1 MNKEILLTLLVALIL
16 GATGMRAATNYG
28 INVAGVE
35 VTSSNCNNV
44 TGSKITGSVSYNPTS
59 KILTLNNATIS
70 RSDGGDD
77 YGIHNRSVDDL
88 TIKIVGSCT
97 VQCAKAN
104 ALHLDK
110 HTSIS
115 ITSGSTLNAK
125 MTAGENSGRGVIYV
139 NNVTAYVT
147 GSGTLNVTGTGKTSS
162 YTIAGFE
169 GKSKTGSSQVTLT
182 NIKATINASG
192 HGFYKCKSVTF
203 GTQSDVKIHYSNGY
217 ALYETGAMYCNGTV
231 KCVTPS
237 EGTSFNSSSGY
248 FVGGSTYSHFT
259 DDWGVIVNSSNF
271 PDDNFLGVM
280 LGKCSSG
287 EHYLTKSQHQNLTSL
302 DCSSR
307 SISSLTGIN
316 LLTYLT
322 TLNCSYNKLTSLN
335 VSSLTR
341 LQTLRCNNNK
351 LPYVYDLPASLQYL
365 YCGGNQFTTWVV
377 NDHSSLKTLD
387 VSNTPTLTSLNCNN
401 NALTSLT
408 ISGCTALNTISCD
421 NNQFT
426 SLPTLP
432 SSLETLYCR
441 GNKLTSLPTLPNSLK
456 YLLCGGNSF
465 TTLSLTGYTNLKQ
478 LDISNST
485 SLTTLNCYNNGL
497 ITLNVS
503 GCSALSTL
511 SCYNNYLTTLGTL
524 PSSLK
529 TIYCYTNNLNT
540 LNVSGC
546 TSLTYLDCKANYL
559 TSLGTL
565 PSLLQT
571 INCSNNRLSGTL
583 SITGRSALKTLNV
596 SSNTGLTTIYCY
608 GNGLTS
614 LNVDGCSSLTYLYC
628 YSNQL
633 TSLGTLPNSLQTI
646 DCHSNRL
653 SGTIS
658 VTGRSALKT
667 LDASSNTSLTTL
679 NCYGNALTSLNVI
692 GCSSL
697 TTLDCHSNQLTSFQ
711 VLSSMQTINCSY
723 NRLSG
728 TISVTSRSAL
738 KTLDVS
744 YNTGLTTLNCYS
756 NGLTSLN
763 VDGCSSLTT
772 LDCNSNQLT
781 SLPSLPNSLQTLKC
795 GNNRLSGTLS
805 LTGRSSLKTLDVSSN
820 TDLNTLNCYSNA
832 LTSLSVVGCTAL
844 TTLNCYSNQ
853 LTSLGTLP
861 SSLQT
866 INCSS
871 NRLSGTLSI
880 TGRSALKS
888 LDVSNNTDLT
898 KLDCSINALTTL
910 NVDGCSSLTYLY
922 CNNNQ
927 LTSLPSLPNSLQTLY
942 CGNNQLA
949 GTVDLRDRSALKVL
963 SLSNNTSLNKL
974 YCQVCALTDLMADG
988 CSSLT
993 TLDCQYNDLRTLN
1006 VSGCSSLTYL
1016 DCSNNQLTSLPNSL
1030 PTSLQSLYCGNNP
1043 LTSVDL
1049 TGRSALQRL
1058 NLSNTS
1064 SLTYLYCYNNS
1075 LTSLRVADCP
1085 ALRHVACY
1093 GNQLAEDAMSRFV
1106 GDLPTIPTSEEAG
1119 RLLVLSSDDE
1129 GNVFTD
1135 SHKADASAKR
1145 WNALMSDGSPISSG
1159 KRGDINGDGNVD
1171 VNDVNIVINITLGK
1185 TQAGNYPGNADVT
1198 GDGNIDVTDV
1208 NTVINIVLGKVSD
1221 TPQPVTVTYDYMT
1234 EASLLAMG
1242 FADSELSPNI
1252 STFVYLESKQLSD
1265 QYATMDYR
1273 HFMLANLSNTNYDL
1287 YFCSVNDA
1295 VLQDWDVTGGQLV
1308 LTPKNGKKITKV
1320 VVESF
1325 SANAASRVAISGNSS
1340 CTTATDGA
1348 LTTAT
1353 FSGSGAG
1360 TVTISG
1366 EKSVINKIS
1375 VTYQ

>member
-1 MNKEILLTLLVALIL
+1 MNKKILLTLLVALIL

-35 VTSSNCNNV
+35 VSSSNYNNV
-44 TGSKITGSVSYNPTS
+44 TGSKITGSVTYDPTN
-59 KILTLNNATIS
+59 KILTLTNATIS

-77 YGIHNRSVDDL
+77 YGIHNRSVDEL

-139 NNVTAYVT
+139 NDVTAYVT

-169 GKSKTGSSQVTLT
+169 GKSKTGSSNVTLT

-237 EGTSFNSSSGY
+237 EGTSFNSTSGY

-271 PDDNFLGVM
+271 PDGNFLGVM

-302 DCSSR
+302 DCSSH

-322 TLNCSYNKLTSLN
+322 TLNCSYNNLTSLN

-377 NDHSSLKTLD
+377 NNHSSLKTLD
-387 VSNTPTLTSLNCNN
+387 VSNTPTLTSLNCNS

-456 YLLCGGNSF
+456 YLLCGGNNF

-497 ITLNVS
+497 TTLNVS

-529 TIYCYTNNLNT
+529 TLYCYTNNLNT

-565 PSLLQT
+565 PNSLQT

-596 SSNTGLTTIYCY
+596 SSNTGLTTINCY

-614 LNVDGCSSLTYLYC
+614 LNVDGCSALTTLNC

-646 DCHSNRL
+646 DCSSNRL
-653 SGTIS
+653 SGTLS

-679 NCYGNALTSLNVI
+679 NCYGNALTSLNVV

-853 LTSLGTLP
+853 LASLGTMP
-861 SSLQT
+861 NSLQT

-880 TGRSALKS
+880 TGRSALKT
-888 LDVSNNTDLT
+888 LDVSSNTG
-898 KLDCSINALTTL
+898 LTTL
-910 NVDGCSSLTYLY
+910 NCYG
-922 CNNNQ
+922 NA
-927 LTSLPSLPNSLQTLY
+927 LTSLNV
-942 CGNNQLA
+942 NN
-949 GTVDLRDRSALKVL
+949 
-963 SLSNNTSLNKL
+963 
-974 YCQVCALTDLMADG
+974 

-993 TLDCQYNDLRTLN
+993 TLECYSNALTLLN
-1006 VSGCSSLTYL
+1006 VNNCSSLVQLECY
-1016 DCSNNQLTSLPNSL
+1016 SNQLTSLRAS
-1030 PTSLQSLYCGNNP
+1030 
-1043 LTSVDL
+1043 
-1049 TGRSALQRL
+1049 
-1058 NLSNTS
+1058 
-1064 SLTYLYCYNNS
+1064 
-1075 LTSLRVADCP
+1075 DCP
-1085 ALRHVACY
+1085 ALRHVECY
-1093 GNQLAEDAMSRFV
+1093 ENQLAEDAMSRFV
-1106 GDLPTIPTSEEAG
+1106 SDLPTIPTSENPG
-1119 RLLVLSSDDE
+1119 NLRVLAATGE
-1129 GNVFTD
+1129 GNVFT
-1135 SHKADASAKR
+1135 STHQAAATAKR
-1145 WNALMSDGSPISSG
+1145 WNALMSDGTPISSG
-1159 KRGDINGDGNVD
+1159 MRGDINGDGSVD
-1171 VNDVNIVINITLGK
+1171 VADVNILVNIMLGK
-1185 TQAGNYPGNADVT
+1185 DSPDNYTGNANV
-1198 GDGNIDVTDV
+1198 DGLDGIDVGDV
-1208 NTVINIVLGKVSD
+1208 NVIVNIMLGK
-1221 TPQPVTVTYDYMT
+1221 
-1234 EASLLAMG
+1234 
-1242 FADSELSPNI
+1242 N
-1252 STFVYLESKQLSD
+1252 
-1265 QYATMDYR
+1265 
-1273 HFMLANLSNTNYDL
+1273 
-1287 YFCSVNDA
+1287 
-1295 VLQDWDVTGGQLV
+1295 
-1308 LTPKNGKKITKV
+1308 
-1320 VVESF
+1320 
-1325 SANAASRVAISGNSS
+1325 
-1340 CTTATDGA
+1340 
-1348 LTTAT
+1348 
-1353 FSGSGAG
+1353 
-1360 TVTISG
+1360 
-1366 EKSVINKIS
+1366 
-1375 VTYQ
+1375 

>member
-1 MNKEILLTLLVALIL
+1 MNKKILLTLLVALIL

-35 VTSSNCNNV
+35 VSSSNYNNV
-44 TGSKITGSVSYNPTS
+44 TGSKITGSVTYDPTN
-59 KILTLNNATIS
+59 KILTLTNATIS

-77 YGIHNRSVDDL
+77 YGIHNRSVDEL

-139 NNVTAYVT
+139 NDVTAYVT

-169 GKSKTGSSQVTLT
+169 GKSKTGSSNVTLT

-248 FVGGSTYSHFT
+248 FLGGSTYSHFT

-271 PDDNFLGVM
+271 PDGNFLGVM

-322 TLNCSYNKLTSLN
+322 TLNCSYNNLTSLN

-377 NDHSSLKTLD
+377 NNHSSLKTLD

-456 YLLCGGNSF
+456 YLLCDGNNF

-485 SLTTLNCYNNGL
+485 SLTKLNCYNNGL
-497 ITLNVS
+497 TTLNVS

-529 TIYCYTNNLNT
+529 TLYCYTNNLNT

-565 PSLLQT
+565 P
-571 INCSNNRLSGTL
+571 
-583 SITGRSALKTLNV
+583 
-596 SSNTGLTTIYCY
+596 
-608 GNGLTS
+608 
-614 LNVDGCSSLTYLYC
+614 
-628 YSNQL
+628 
-633 TSLGTLPNSLQTI
+633 NSLQTI
-646 DCHSNRL
+646 
-653 SGTIS
+653 
-658 VTGRSALKT
+658 
-667 LDASSNTSLTTL
+667 
-679 NCYGNALTSLNVI
+679 
-692 GCSSL
+692 
-697 TTLDCHSNQLTSFQ
+697 
-711 VLSSMQTINCSY
+711 
-723 NRLSG
+723 
-728 TISVTSRSAL
+728 
-738 KTLDVS
+738 
-744 YNTGLTTLNCYS
+744 
-756 NGLTSLN
+756 
-763 VDGCSSLTT
+763 
-772 LDCNSNQLT
+772 
-781 SLPSLPNSLQTLKC
+781 
-795 GNNRLSGTLS
+795 
-805 LTGRSSLKTLDVSSN
+805 
-820 TDLNTLNCYSNA
+820 
-832 LTSLSVVGCTAL
+832 
-844 TTLNCYSNQ
+844 
-853 LTSLGTLP
+853 
-861 SSLQT
+861 
-866 INCSS
+866 
-871 NRLSGTLSI
+871 
-880 TGRSALKS
+880 
-888 LDVSNNTDLT
+888 
-898 KLDCSINALTTL
+898 
-910 NVDGCSSLTYLY
+910 
-922 CNNNQ
+922 
-927 LTSLPSLPNSLQTLY
+927 
-942 CGNNQLA
+942 
-949 GTVDLRDRSALKVL
+949 
-963 SLSNNTSLNKL
+963 
-974 YCQVCALTDLMADG
+974 
-988 CSSLT
+988 
-993 TLDCQYNDLRTLN
+993 
-1006 VSGCSSLTYL
+1006 
-1016 DCSNNQLTSLPNSL
+1016 
-1030 PTSLQSLYCGNNP
+1030 
-1043 LTSVDL
+1043 
-1049 TGRSALQRL
+1049 
-1058 NLSNTS
+1058 
-1064 SLTYLYCYNNS
+1064 
-1075 LTSLRVADCP
+1075 
-1085 ALRHVACY
+1085 
-1093 GNQLAEDAMSRFV
+1093 
-1106 GDLPTIPTSEEAG
+1106 
-1119 RLLVLSSDDE
+1119 
-1129 GNVFTD
+1129 
-1135 SHKADASAKR
+1135 
-1145 WNALMSDGSPISSG
+1145 
-1159 KRGDINGDGNVD
+1159 
-1171 VNDVNIVINITLGK
+1171 
-1185 TQAGNYPGNADVT
+1185 
-1198 GDGNIDVTDV
+1198 
-1208 NTVINIVLGKVSD
+1208 
-1221 TPQPVTVTYDYMT
+1221 
-1234 EASLLAMG
+1234 
-1242 FADSELSPNI
+1242 
-1252 STFVYLESKQLSD
+1252 
-1265 QYATMDYR
+1265 
-1273 HFMLANLSNTNYDL
+1273 
-1287 YFCSVNDA
+1287 
-1295 VLQDWDVTGGQLV
+1295 
-1308 LTPKNGKKITKV
+1308 
-1320 VVESF
+1320 
-1325 SANAASRVAISGNSS
+1325 
-1340 CTTATDGA
+1340 
-1348 LTTAT
+1348 
-1353 FSGSGAG
+1353 
-1360 TVTISG
+1360 
-1366 EKSVINKIS
+1366 
-1375 VTYQ
+1375 

>member
-1 MNKEILLTLLVALIL
+1 MNKKILLTLLVALVI

-35 VTSSNCNNV
+35 VSSSNYSNV
-44 TGSKITGSVSYNPTS
+44 TGSKITGSVKYDPTN

-139 NNVTAYVT
+139 NDVTAYVT

-302 DCSSR
+302 DCSSH

-322 TLNCSYNKLTSLN
+322 LLNCSNNNLTSLN

-377 NDHSSLKTLD
+377 NNLSSLKTLD
-387 VSNTPTLTSLNCNN
+387 VSNTPTLTSFNCNN

-408 ISGCTALNTISCD
+408 ISGCSALNTISCD

-456 YLLCGGNSF
+456 YLLCGGNKF

-497 ITLNVS
+497 TTLNVS

-565 PSLLQT
+565 PSSLQT

-596 SSNTGLTTIYCY
+596 SSNTGLTTINCY

-614 LNVDGCSSLTYLYC
+614 LNVDGCSALTTLNC

-646 DCHSNRL
+646 DCSSNRL
-653 SGTIS
+653 SGTLS

-763 VDGCSSLTT
+763 VNGCSSLTT

-805 LTGRSSLKTLDVSSN
+805 LTGRSALKTLDVSSN

-853 LTSLGTLP
+853 LASLGTMP
-861 SSLQT
+861 NSLQT

-880 TGRSALKS
+880 TGRSALKT
-888 LDVSNNTDLT
+888 LDVSSNTGLAT
-898 KLDCSINALTTL
+898 LECYENALSSLNVSGCTSLTTL
-910 NVDGCSSLTYLY
+910 ACDG
-922 CNNNQ
+922 NQ
-927 LTSLPSLPNSLQTLY
+927 LTSLRAS
-942 CGNNQLA
+942 
-949 GTVDLRDRSALKVL
+949 
-963 SLSNNTSLNKL
+963 
-974 YCQVCALTDLMADG
+974 
-988 CSSLT
+988 
-993 TLDCQYNDLRTLN
+993 
-1006 VSGCSSLTYL
+1006 
-1016 DCSNNQLTSLPNSL
+1016 
-1030 PTSLQSLYCGNNP
+1030 
-1043 LTSVDL
+1043 
-1049 TGRSALQRL
+1049 
-1058 NLSNTS
+1058 
-1064 SLTYLYCYNNS
+1064 
-1075 LTSLRVADCP
+1075 DCP
-1085 ALRHVACY
+1085 ALRHVECY
-1093 GNQLAEDAMSRFV
+1093 ENQLAEDAMSRFV

-1119 RLLVLSSDDE
+1119 SLLVLGSDNE

-1135 SHKADASAKR
+1135 SHKAAAAAKR
-1145 WNALMSDGSPISSG
+1145 WNAQMSDGSPIGGSG
-1159 KRGDINGDGNVD
+1159 LRGDINGDGSVD
-1171 VNDVNIVINITLGK
+1171 VTDVNIIVNIILGK
-1185 TQAGNYPGNADVT
+1185 DNASNYPGNA
-1198 GDGNIDVTDV
+1198 NIDGQGGIDVGDV
-1208 NTVINIVLGKVSD
+1208 NVIVNIILGKESD

-1252 STFVYLESKQLSD
+1252 STYVYLESKQLSD

-1273 HFMLANLSNTNYDL
+1273 HFMLVNLSGSNYNL
-1287 YFCSVNDA
+1287 YFCSVDDA

>member
-1 MNKEILLTLLVALIL
+1 MNKKILLTLLVALVI

-35 VTSSNCNNV
+35 VSSSNYNNV
-44 TGSKITGSVSYNPTS
+44 TGSKITGSVKYDPTN
-59 KILTLNNATIS
+59 KILTLTNATIS
-70 RSDGGDD
+70 REDGGDD

-139 NNVTAYVT
+139 NDVTAYVT

-169 GKSKTGSSQVTLT
+169 GKSKTGSSNVTLT

-237 EGTSFNSSSGY
+237 EGTSFNSTSGY

-271 PDDNFLGVM
+271 PDGNFLGVM

-302 DCSSR
+302 DCSSH

-322 TLNCSYNKLTSLN
+322 TLNCSYNNLTSLN

-377 NDHSSLKTLD
+377 NNHSSLKTLD

-456 YLLCGGNSF
+456 YLLCGGNNF

-497 ITLNVS
+497 TTLNVS

-529 TIYCYTNNLNT
+529 TLYCYTNNLNT

-565 PSLLQT
+565 PSSLQT

-596 SSNTGLTTIYCY
+596 SSNTG
-608 GNGLTS
+608 
-614 LNVDGCSSLTYLYC
+614 
-628 YSNQL
+628 
-633 TSLGTLPNSLQTI
+633 
-646 DCHSNRL
+646 
-653 SGTIS
+653 
-658 VTGRSALKT
+658 
-667 LDASSNTSLTTL
+667 LTTL

-853 LTSLGTLP
+853 LASLGTMP
-861 SSLQT
+861 NSLQT

-880 TGRSALKS
+880 TGRSALKT
-888 LDVSNNTDLT
+888 LDVSSNTG
-898 KLDCSINALTTL
+898 LTTL
-910 NVDGCSSLTYLY
+910 NCYG
-922 CNNNQ
+922 NA
-927 LTSLPSLPNSLQTLY
+927 LTSLNV
-942 CGNNQLA
+942 NN
-949 GTVDLRDRSALKVL
+949 
-963 SLSNNTSLNKL
+963 
-974 YCQVCALTDLMADG
+974 

-993 TLDCQYNDLRTLN
+993 TLECYSNALTLLN
-1006 VSGCSSLTYL
+1006 VNNCSSLVQLECY
-1016 DCSNNQLTSLPNSL
+1016 SNQLTSLRAS
-1030 PTSLQSLYCGNNP
+1030 
-1043 LTSVDL
+1043 
-1049 TGRSALQRL
+1049 
-1058 NLSNTS
+1058 
-1064 SLTYLYCYNNS
+1064 
-1075 LTSLRVADCP
+1075 DCP
-1085 ALRHVACY
+1085 ALRHVECY
-1093 GNQLAEDAMSRFV
+1093 ENQLAEDAMSRFV
-1106 GDLPTIPTSEEAG
+1106 SDLPTIPTSENPG
-1119 RLLVLSSDDE
+1119 NLRVLAATGE
-1129 GNVFTD
+1129 GNVFT
-1135 SHKADASAKR
+1135 STHQAAATAKR
-1145 WNALMSDGSPISSG
+1145 WNALMSDGTPISSG
-1159 KRGDINGDGNVD
+1159 MRGDINGDGSVD
-1171 VNDVNIVINITLGK
+1171 VADVNILVNIMLGK
-1185 TQAGNYPGNADVT
+1185 DSPDNYTGNANV
-1198 GDGNIDVTDV
+1198 DGLDGIDVGDV
-1208 NTVINIVLGKVSD
+1208 NVIVNIMLGK
-1221 TPQPVTVTYDYMT
+1221 
-1234 EASLLAMG
+1234 
-1242 FADSELSPNI
+1242 N
-1252 STFVYLESKQLSD
+1252 
-1265 QYATMDYR
+1265 
-1273 HFMLANLSNTNYDL
+1273 
-1287 YFCSVNDA
+1287 
-1295 VLQDWDVTGGQLV
+1295 
-1308 LTPKNGKKITKV
+1308 
-1320 VVESF
+1320 
-1325 SANAASRVAISGNSS
+1325 
-1340 CTTATDGA
+1340 
-1348 LTTAT
+1348 
-1353 FSGSGAG
+1353 
-1360 TVTISG
+1360 
-1366 EKSVINKIS
+1366 
-1375 VTYQ
+1375 

>member
-1 MNKEILLTLLVALIL
+1 MNKKILLTLLVALVI

-88 TIKIVGSCT
+88 TIKIVGTCT

-139 NNVTAYVT
+139 NDVTAYVT

-271 PDDNFLGVM
+271 PDGNFLGVM

-322 TLNCSYNKLTSLN
+322 TLNCSYNNLTSLN

-653 SGTIS
+653 SGTLS

-667 LDASSNTSLTTL
+667 LDARSNTS
-679 NCYGNALTSLNVI
+679 
-692 GCSSL
+692 
-697 TTLDCHSNQLTSFQ
+697 
-711 VLSSMQTINCSY
+711 
-723 NRLSG
+723 
-728 TISVTSRSAL
+728 
-738 KTLDVS
+738 
-744 YNTGLTTLNCYS
+744 LTTLNCYS

-772 LDCNSNQLT
+772 L
-781 SLPSLPNSLQTLKC
+781 
-795 GNNRLSGTLS
+795 
-805 LTGRSSLKTLDVSSN
+805 
-820 TDLNTLNCYSNA
+820 
-832 LTSLSVVGCTAL
+832 
-844 TTLNCYSNQ
+844 NCYSNQ

-861 SSLQT
+861 NSLQT
-866 INCSS
+866 INCST

-880 TGRSALKS
+880 TGRSALKT
-888 LDVSNNTDLT
+888 LNVSSNTDLT
-898 KLDCSINALTTL
+898 RLDCYSNALTSL

-1043 LTSVDL
+1043 LTSVYL

-1085 ALRHVACY
+1085 ALRYVACY

-1129 GNVFTD
+1129 GNVFTN

-1185 TQAGNYPGNADVT
+1185 TQAGNYPG
-1198 GDGNIDVTDV
+1198 TDV

-1273 HFMLANLSNTNYDL
+1273 HFMLVNLSNTNYDL
-1287 YFCSVNDA
+1287 YFCSVDDA

>member
-1 MNKEILLTLLVALIL
+1 MNKKILLTLLVALIL

-35 VTSSNCNNV
+35 VSSSNYNNV
-44 TGSKITGSVSYNPTS
+44 TGSKITGSVTYDPTN
-59 KILTLNNATIS
+59 KILTLTNATIS

-77 YGIHNRSVDDL
+77 YGIHNRSVDEL

-139 NNVTAYVT
+139 NDVTAYVT

-169 GKSKTGSSQVTLT
+169 GKSKTGSSNVTLT

-192 HGFYKCKSVTF
+192 HGFYKCKSVRF

-248 FVGGSTYSHFT
+248 FLGGSTYSHFT

-271 PDDNFLGVM
+271 PDGNFLGVM

-322 TLNCSYNKLTSLN
+322 TLNCSYNNLTSLN

-377 NDHSSLKTLD
+377 NNHSSLKTLD

-456 YLLCGGNSF
+456 YLLCDGNNF

-485 SLTTLNCYNNGL
+485 SLTKLNCYNNGL
-497 ITLNVS
+497 TTLNVS

-529 TIYCYTNNLNT
+529 TLYCYTNNLNT

-565 PSLLQT
+565 PNSLQT

-596 SSNTGLTTIYCY
+596 SSNTGLTTINCY
-608 GNGLTS
+608 GNALTS
-614 LNVDGCSSLTYLYC
+614 LNVDGCSALTTLNC

-646 DCHSNRL
+646 DCSSNRL
-653 SGTIS
+653 SGTLS

-805 LTGRSSLKTLDVSSN
+805 LTGRSALKTLDVSSN

-853 LTSLGTLP
+853 LASLGTMP
-861 SSLQT
+861 NSLQT

-880 TGRSALKS
+880 TGHSALKT
-888 LDVSNNTDLT
+888 LDVSSNTG
-898 KLDCSINALTTL
+898 LTTL
-910 NVDGCSSLTYLY
+910 ECYENALSSLNVSGCTSLTFLY

-927 LTSLPSLPNSLQTLY
+927 
-942 CGNNQLA
+942 
-949 GTVDLRDRSALKVL
+949 
-963 SLSNNTSLNKL
+963 
-974 YCQVCALTDLMADG
+974 
-988 CSSLT
+988 
-993 TLDCQYNDLRTLN
+993 
-1006 VSGCSSLTYL
+1006 
-1016 DCSNNQLTSLPNSL
+1016 
-1030 PTSLQSLYCGNNP
+1030 
-1043 LTSVDL
+1043 
-1049 TGRSALQRL
+1049 
-1058 NLSNTS
+1058 
-1064 SLTYLYCYNNS
+1064 

-1106 GDLPTIPTSEEAG
+1106 GDLPTIPTSEEVG
-1119 RLLVLSSDDE
+1119 SLLVLGSDNE

-1135 SHKADASAKR
+1135 SHKAAAAAKR
-1145 WNALMSDGSPISSG
+1145 WNAQMSDGSPIGGSG
-1159 KRGDINGDGNVD
+1159 LRGDINGDGSVD
-1171 VNDVNIVINITLGK
+1171 VTDVNIIVNIILGK
-1185 TQAGNYPGNADVT
+1185 DNASNYPGNA
-1198 GDGNIDVTDV
+1198 NIDGQGGIDVGDV
-1208 NTVINIVLGKVSD
+1208 NVIVNIILGKESD

-1273 HFMLANLSNTNYDL
+1273 HFMLVNLSGSNYNL
-1287 YFCSVNDA
+1287 YFCSVDDA

>member
-1 MNKEILLTLLVALIL
+1 MEKRILTLCLMVMVAIM
-16 GATGMRAATNYG
+16 ASAATKYE
-28 INVAGVE
+28 INIGGVE
-35 VTSSNCNNV
+35 VTSD
-44 TGSKITGSVSYNPTS
+44 
-59 KILTLNNATIS
+59 NAGHIS
-70 RSDGGDD
+70 GGDINSGYGVYNASSNTLILYNISIRRNGQD
-77 YGIHNRSVDDL
+77 NYGIHNRSVDDL
-88 TIKIVGSCT
+88 TIKIVGTCT

-139 NNVTAYVT
+139 NDVTAYVT

-271 PDDNFLGVM
+271 PDGNFLGVM

-322 TLNCSYNKLTSLN
+322 TLNCSYNNLTSLN

-596 SSNTGLTTIYCY
+596 SSNTDLT
-608 GNGLTS
+608 
-614 LNVDGCSSLTYLYC
+614 
-628 YSNQL
+628 
-633 TSLGTLPNSLQTI
+633 
-646 DCHSNRL
+646 RL
-653 SGTIS
+653 
-658 VTGRSALKT
+658 
-667 LDASSNTSLTTL
+667 D
-679 NCYGNALTSLNVI
+679 
-692 GCSSL
+692 
-697 TTLDCHSNQLTSFQ
+697 
-711 VLSSMQTINCSY
+711 
-723 NRLSG
+723 
-728 TISVTSRSAL
+728 
-738 KTLDVS
+738 
-744 YNTGLTTLNCYS
+744 
-756 NGLTSLN
+756 
-763 VDGCSSLTT
+763 
-772 LDCNSNQLT
+772 
-781 SLPSLPNSLQTLKC
+781 
-795 GNNRLSGTLS
+795 
-805 LTGRSSLKTLDVSSN
+805 
-820 TDLNTLNCYSNA
+820 CYSNA
-832 LTSLSVVGCTAL
+832 LTS
-844 TTLNCYSNQ
+844 
-853 LTSLGTLP
+853 
-861 SSLQT
+861 
-866 INCSS
+866 
-871 NRLSGTLSI
+871 
-880 TGRSALKS
+880 
-888 LDVSNNTDLT
+888 
-898 KLDCSINALTTL
+898 L

-1043 LTSVDL
+1043 LTSVYL

-1085 ALRHVACY
+1085 ALRYVACY

-1129 GNVFTD
+1129 GNVFTN

-1273 HFMLANLSNTNYDL
+1273 HFMLVNLSNTNYDL
-1287 YFCSVNDA
+1287 YFCSVDDA